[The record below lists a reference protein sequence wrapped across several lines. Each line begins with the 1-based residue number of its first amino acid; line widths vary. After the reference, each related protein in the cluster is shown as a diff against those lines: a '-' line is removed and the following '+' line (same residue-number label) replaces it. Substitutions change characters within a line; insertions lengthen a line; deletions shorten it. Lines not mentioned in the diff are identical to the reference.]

1 MIEYIVNEE
10 KRTIVAMIK
19 FISEDGE
26 EIPAFKNSG
35 YIFDDLWSVLKHFN
49 SNNSYWDKTYR
60 AKAEKMYFPKYMTAK
75 AKCSPEDEWDEEYG
89 KKLAYNRLVEKI
101 RNYRS
106 QAYHIVSDV
115 VEEIKDFV
123 C

>member
-10 KRTIVAMIK
+10 KRTVVAMIK
-19 FISEDGE
+19 FIGEDGE
-26 EIPAFKNSG
+26 EIQAFKDSG
-35 YIFDDLWSVLKHFN
+35 HIFDDLWAALGHFN
-49 SNNSYWDKTYR
+49 SNNSYWSKTYR
-60 AKAEKMYFPKYMTAK
+60 AKADKMYFPKYITAK

-89 KKLAYNRLVEKI
+89 KNLAYKRLVEKI

-106 QAYHIVSDV
+106 QAYHIVADV